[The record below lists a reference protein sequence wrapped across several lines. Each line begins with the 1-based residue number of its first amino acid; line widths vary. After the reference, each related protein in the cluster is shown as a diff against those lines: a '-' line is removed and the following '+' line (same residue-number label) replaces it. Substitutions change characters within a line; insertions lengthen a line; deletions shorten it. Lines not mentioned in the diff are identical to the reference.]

1 LDLTPD
7 LPARAPQ
14 GRRIVGAIRRPRS
27 QLWFLLPAVVL
38 YGGFFILPTLASY
51 WLAMY
56 DWSGLGPIGDF
67 VGVANFRRVFED
79 HEFRSAALHNV
90 WIFIALF
97 VMTNTVSLFLAVL
110 LDRKSWMRSPY
121 RAIIF
126 LPYILS
132 PVVTGFIFE
141 VLLSPN
147 IGVVNPG
154 LEAVGLGA
162 LQHTWLAD
170 PNTALAAITVALAW
184 QWNAL
189 ATVIFMAGL
198 QNVPPEMREAAVT
211 DGATTL
217 GAFRHVTLPYL
228 APAFTVVNVL
238 LAIFAFRAFDL
249 VYVIGGAIGAPNG
262 ATLVMGTVIY
272 GNAFGKGSYVDTTR
286 MSYAMAQGIVLF
298 VILGVVAAMLLL
310 YLSRRERRVY

>member
-1 LDLTPD
+1 MELTPD
-7 LPARAPQ
+7 VPAAAPR
-14 GRRIVGAIRRPRS
+14 GRRIAKAIRRPRPHI
-27 QLWFLLPAVVL
+27 WFLLPAVVL
-38 YGGFFILPTLASY
+38 YLGFFILPTLASY

-56 DWSGLGPIGDF
+56 DWSGLGPIGSF
-67 VGVANFRRVFED
+67 IGFGNFRKVFVD
-79 HEFRSAALHNV
+79 AEFRSAALHNL

-97 VMTNTVSLFLAVL
+97 AMTNTLSLFLAIL
-110 LDRKSWMRSPY
+110 LDRKSWMRGPY

-141 VLLSPN
+141 ILLSPN
-147 IGVVNPG
+147 IGVVNPA
-154 LEAVGLGA
+154 LDAVGLGS

-211 DGATTL
+211 DGATTRNV
-217 GAFRHVTLPYL
+217 FRHVTLPYL

-298 VILGVVAAMLLL
+298 VVLGVVAATLLV